1 MSYSEIDKKRIIE
14 EYDSN
19 VPVERYAKLKGIS
32 KTSFYKW
39 QKIYGDTSQL
49 GRIVPIDVTNEI
61 KKPNQLSSI
70 CIQMN
75 NTNIVVDDNYNE
87 ELLLRVI
94 RSIKKLW

>member
-1 MSYSEIDKKRIIE
+1 MSYSEIEKKRIIE

-49 GRIVPIDVTNEI
+49 GRIVPIDVANEI
-61 KKPNQLSSI
+61 KKTNQLS
-70 CIQMN
+70 
-75 NTNIVVDDNYNE
+75 
-87 ELLLRVI
+87 
-94 RSIKKLW
+94 